1 MYKVFRMNT
10 MFRGAVASMIYGK
23 ALVADSNHN
32 NMAAVTLMSTDVDRI
47 GMETHIAAMQ
57 CLSLGRYVVCRAL
70 LM

>member
-47 GMETHIAAMQ
+47 GMKNRT
-57 CLSLGRYVVCRAL
+57 
-70 LM
+70 